1 MKYQVT
7 VNGSNNI
14 QIGIP
19 IVRRKRIDVTDAGG
33 GSGSRTL
40 SELEDVN
47 LLDRQNNYLLI
58 WNASTAR
65 YDHVP
70 ASEILDRVDGTDD
83 GVIDYG
89 TF

>member
-33 GSGSRTL
+33 GSPRAL

-47 LLDRQNNYLLI
+47 LLGRQNDYVLI
-58 WNASTAR
+58 WNASTAK

-70 ASEILDRVDGTDD
+70 ASEFLDRADGTDD